1 MQGANKMIKLANID
15 KQFKNGAQ
23 TIHAV
28 NSLSLELPEYGL
40 VVLLGKSGSGKSTLL
55 NIIGG
60 LDDYKGEIT
69 YDESTT
75 ISGYKPFVFDKYRA
89 ANIGYVFQDFYIDED
104 VSIIENIRRG
114 LIISG
119 ITDKAE
125 QRKRIDAALK
135 AVGLILYK
143 RRMASSLS
151 LGQKQRVAIA
161 RAISIMPKILLADEP
176 TGNLDSDNSS
186 AIMEILKKLSQK
198 MLVICVTHNENLA
211 NNYADVIYHIQD
223 GKLDL
228 KEVDKNTDV
237 THQGRDI
244 EETTIKN
251 YSSSIKNINVSLLSD
266 DTSSPTTEIKI
277 FVKDGKNYIYIP
289 DDFQVT
295 KVDLTSD
302 FNKIKT
308 SQKEMKRKRAL
319 SQVDTYDTS
328 DFKDERKHVFFTPG
342 FFKNSITKKQ
352 HRLTLVLSVFIAIA
366 LAIGST
372 VIGVLNQNYK
382 QSFSSQYDP
391 TTNVVLYKEG
401 SDFSNEEL
409 KEIIFNPDNNING
422 VTNLTF
428 TPVYLNNNIC
438 ELFGSEDLSLSFI
451 NYQHMQ
457 DIKDDEV
464 VISLDFAL
472 NLVDSTHPNAES
484 LIGTT
489 IAFYDE
495 YGTLKNYSI
504 KDIIDYSSNLLIV
517 GGLNNY
523 LDTFWFA
530 YFNDSINNTQTKSQ
544 IAAKQGLVDLLLNLQ
559 IIEDSNVSTI
569 KISQGILNY
578 FLTYKNILNINND
591 SDNEEK
597 AAFLQELYNNVTSEE
612 EYRVYIP
619 EEDTTY
625 IGLFFDYLFDN
636 APTISN
642 RKKDSVSVKDFNTIS
657 NVFNYP
663 KIYINQAFLPNVKY
677 LVDDYQPDQSFVL
690 NDYHVI
696 GTFTDSDAILIYEDE
711 HYPVDLYIGSSV
723 KTVTYR
729 TLLGISTTYYIFM
742 TDNLSKSISYYRD
755 NNQIKASNTNILS
768 QSIRDN
774 NTPIY
779 IVISIIIGIELLL
792 YALLFRSK
800 MATDLKMIGI
810 YRSLGMRRNQI
821 VMHYV
826 INTLVTLTTQF
837 LIPYLLMIVL
847 IFVTTSLIAPA
858 SAIVLGALSGYLLVF
873 IAILIPLAILLLKTP
888 HKILTKYDI

>member
-1 MQGANKMIKLANID
+1 MIRLANID

-28 NSLSLELPEYGL
+28 SSLSLELPESGL
-40 VVLLGKSGSGKSTLL
+40 IVLLGKSGSGKSTLL

-60 LDDYKGEIT
+60 LDDYKGQIS
-69 YDESTT
+69 YDDSTT
-75 ISGYKPFVFDKYRA
+75 VSGYKPFVFDKYRA

-104 VSIIENIRRG
+104 VSIIENIKRG
-114 LIISG
+114 LIIAG
-119 ITDKAE
+119 ITDKEE
-125 QRKRIDAALK
+125 QKKRIDASLK

-186 AIMEILKKLSQK
+186 AIMDILKKLSQK
-198 MLVICVTHNENLA
+198 ILIICVTHNESLA
-211 NNYADVIYHIQD
+211 NNYADIIYHIQD

-228 KEVDKNTDV
+228 KEVNNQAKL
-237 THQGRDI
+237 THLEEEF
-244 EETTIKN
+244 EETSIKN
-251 YSSSIKNINVSLLSD
+251 YSSSVKNINVSLLSD
-266 DTSSPTTEIKI
+266 ETDTTSTEIKI

-289 DDFQVT
+289 DNFQVT

-302 FNKIKT
+302 FNKIK
-308 SQKEMKRKRAL
+308 SKQNEIKRKRSL
-319 SQVDTYDTS
+319 SQVGTYDTS
-328 DFKDERKHVFFTPG
+328 DFKENRKHVFFTTG
-342 FFKNSITKKQ
+342 FFKNNITKRQ
-352 HRLTLVLSVFIAIA
+352 RRLTLILSIFIAIS
-366 LAIGST
+366 LAISST
-372 VIGVLNQNYK
+372 VIGILNQSSK
-382 QSFSSQYDP
+382 RSFSSQYDP

-428 TPVYLNNNIC
+428 TPVYLNNNVC

-495 YGTLKNYSI
+495 YGYLKNYLI
-504 KDIIDYSSNLLIV
+504 KDIIDYSRNLLIV

-530 YFNDSINNTQTKSQ
+530 YFNDSINNAQTKSK
-544 IAAKQGLVDLLLNLQ
+544 ITEKQNLVNLLSNLQ
-559 IIEDSNVSTI
+559 IIEDSRVTNI
-569 KISQGILNY
+569 KISQGVLNY
-578 FLTYKNILNINND
+578 FLTYKTLLDINND
-591 SDNEEK
+591 LDSEK
-597 AAFLQELYNNVTSEE
+597 NTAFLQALYNNITPEE

-619 EEDTTY
+619 ENDTTY
-625 IGLFFDYLFDN
+625 IGLFFDYLFDY

-642 RKKDSVSVKDFNTIS
+642 RKKDSVSVKDFNTINS
-657 NVFNYP
+657 VFNYP

-696 GTFTDSDAILIYEDE
+696 GTFTDSDAVLIYEDE
-711 HYPVDLYIGSSV
+711 HYPVDLYIESSV
-723 KTVTYR
+723 KSVTYR

-742 TDNLSKSISYYRD
+742 TDNLSKSLSYYRD
-755 NNQIKASNTNILS
+755 NTQIKASNTSILS
-768 QSIRDN
+768 QFKIDSY
-774 NTPIY
+774 TPIY
-779 IVISIIIGIELLL
+779 IMISIIVGIELLL

-800 MATDLKMIGI
+800 MTTDLKMIGI
-810 YRSLGMRRNQI
+810 YRSLGMRRSQI

-837 LIPYLLMIVL
+837 LIPYLLMIAL
-847 IFVTTSLIAPA
+847 IFMITSEIAPA
-858 SAIVLGALSGYLLVF
+858 SAIVLGALTGYLLVF